1 MDVYLEKMTISLST
15 KHSWAGYFIFIRSQW
30 VTVSTTMKFSYMQ
43 NAVEFKNNVMDWY
56 DARKTA
62 LMQEQED
69 PINTVSKQSKQE
81 ELLDA

>member
-1 MDVYLEKMTISLST
+1 
-15 KHSWAGYFIFIRSQW
+15 
-30 VTVSTTMKFSYMQ
+30 MKFSYMQ

-62 LMQEQED
+62 LMQEQEE